1 MNGPMAALV
10 ETSMSNSPKA
20 APRRSAGDIA
30 RTRATE
36 VVETSAPLIAC
47 RTREAARTSNVGA
60 ATAISD
66 ETANADT
73 PTRKTGRW
81 PYRSPRLPLAS
92 KVMVTAPR

>member
-10 ETSMSNSPKA
+10 ETSMSNSPNA

-47 RTREAARTSNVGA
+47 RTRDAARTSNVGA
-60 ATAISD
+60 ATAISE

-92 KVMVTAPR
+92 RVMVTAPR